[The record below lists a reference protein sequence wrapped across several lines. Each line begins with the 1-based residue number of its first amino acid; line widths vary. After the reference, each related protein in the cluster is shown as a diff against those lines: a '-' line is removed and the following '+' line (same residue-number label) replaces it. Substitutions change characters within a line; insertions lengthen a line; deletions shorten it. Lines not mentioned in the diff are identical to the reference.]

1 MKAAGVTDYIN
12 ETPKTFR
19 MEKMSKFNGKYFSN
33 VHRIGG
39 THVQCM
45 NDQSLC
51 KV

>member
-1 MKAAGVTDYIN
+1 MKAAGVTDYIKRD
-12 ETPKTFR
+12 TQTISDG
-19 MEKMSKFNGKYFSN
+19 KMSKFNGKYFSN
-33 VHRIGG
+33 VHKIGG